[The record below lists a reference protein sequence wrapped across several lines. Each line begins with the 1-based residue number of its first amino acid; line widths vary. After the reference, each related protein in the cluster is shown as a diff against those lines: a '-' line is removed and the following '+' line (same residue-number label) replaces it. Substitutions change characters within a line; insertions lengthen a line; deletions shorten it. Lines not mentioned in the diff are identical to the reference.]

1 MINMTSRN
9 LIAKLNNLGN
19 TEPDQT
25 WLNDNRELLLSQI
38 SNSGGQKLSAWRI
51 TLITFSS
58 LAKTASQPALAL
70 GIFVILLL
78 TGSFFGAQL
87 FAQTKPND
95 SLYIARIISEKVRL
109 NTTFNS
115 AERDKLE
122 VQYASEHAQAISAIL
137 SDPSFNNAANGDQ
150 VAKLNNNFNKE
161 VNTVKDKI
169 GRLQAS
175 VQKNSASAEGDSNN
189 LDVIIADNSKDGQGI
204 QLLENTTTNPA
215 SAVNASTTVKG
226 EAALKGPETASST
239 NPRVAS
245 STILASSTSAVVIS
259 VDANKILEEAQKL
272 FDSKDYNKALEKL
285 KEVDQ
290 IIK

>member
-1 MINMTSRN
+1 MTSRN
-9 LIAKLNNLGN
+9 LIAKLNNLGK

-25 WLNDNRELLLSQI
+25 WLNGNRELLLSQI

-58 LAKTASQPALAL
+58 LAKTASQPAIAL
-70 GIFVILLL
+70 GVFVLLLL
-78 TGSFFGAQL
+78 TGGLFGAQL

-115 AERDKLE
+115 AERNKLE

-150 VAKLNNNFNKE
+150 VAKLNNSFNKE

-169 GRLQAS
+169 SRLKASDRSQATS
-175 VQKNSASAEGDSNN
+175 DNSAVNLN
-189 LDVIIADNSKDGQGI
+189 LDVAIANNSKDVQGI
-204 QLLENTTTNPA
+204 QLLENTTTNA
-215 SAVNASTTVKG
+215 TFSANASTTVKG
-226 EAALKGPETASST
+226 GSAFKGPELASST
-239 NPRVAS
+239 NPSVSS
-245 STILASSTSAVVIS
+245 STLLASSTSLVEVAP

-272 FDSKDYNKALEKL
+272 FDSKDYNKASEKL